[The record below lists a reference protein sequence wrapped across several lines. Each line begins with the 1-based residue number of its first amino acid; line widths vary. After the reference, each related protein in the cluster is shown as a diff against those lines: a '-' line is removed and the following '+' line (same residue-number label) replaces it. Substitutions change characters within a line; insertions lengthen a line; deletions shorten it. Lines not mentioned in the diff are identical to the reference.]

1 MSRYITILF
10 IINCAAAVHGIVLS
24 IILWTRKKNRR
35 ANHVLAVLVFL
46 FSIGM
51 AGPFYFSNRF
61 YLHVPALAPFF
72 NALPYTFGPL
82 LFLYVRALTHRRFT
96 LTKIDGLH
104 AVPAVLVL
112 LYYSSL
118 YFMPSAEKI
127 ALPEKIYFQQTV
139 FSYTS
144 IAAGLLQALIYVV
157 LCFRLLRIHTRK
169 IKESFSAVEKV
180 NLSWVHHR
188 VSIYIVIWAIA
199 CGLQAFPP
207 GGPTAENPDVAIAY
221 FLISLTLFSIGYRG
235 MDQPEIF
242 KGIPDYSPPKKNK
255 KFEWT
260 GLSREKGKQIKE
272 DLLRVME
279 EKRLY
284 LAPDL
289 TLPQVAVVMDIPSH
303 RLSQVINER
312 MKQNFFQFI
321 NGYRVE
327 TAKGKLSRPGNEGDE
342 LTKIALDS
350 GFNSLAAFNRVFKD
364 ITGESPS
371 QFCKRFAKGG
381 HAPRGAFGD
390 QGALL
395 KNRPL
400 DPRKTSD

>member
-10 IINCAAAVHGIVLS
+10 IISCVAAVHGIVLS
-24 IILWTRKKNRR
+24 IILWTRKKNRQ

-51 AGPFYFSNRF
+51 AGPFYISYRF

-82 LFLYVRALTHRRFT
+82 LFLYIRALTHRRFS

-104 AVPAVLVL
+104 AIPAVLAL
-112 LYYSSL
+112 LYYSSV
-118 YFMPSAEKI
+118 YFMPSA
-127 ALPEKIYFQQTV
+127 L
-139 FSYTS
+139 SYIFT
-144 IAAGLLQALIYVV
+144 AAGLLQALIYVV
-157 LCFRLLRIHTRK
+157 LCFRLLRIHARK
-169 IKESFSAVEKV
+169 VKESFSAVEKV
-180 NLSWVHHR
+180 NLSWVHHH

-207 GGPTAENPDVAIAY
+207 GGVMVENPGVAITY

-242 KGIPDYSPPKKNK
+242 KGLPDYSPPKKDK
-255 KFEWT
+255 KYEWT

-303 RLSQVINER
+303 RLSQVINKR
-312 MKQNFFQFI
+312 MKQNFFHFI
-321 NGYRVE
+321 NSYRVE
-327 TAKGKLSRPGNEGDE
+327 AAKRKLSRPENARDE
-342 LTKIALDS
+342 LSKIALDS
-350 GFNSLAAFNRVFKD
+350 GFNSLAAFNRVFKNL
-364 ITGESPS
+364 TGKSPS
-371 QFCKRFAKGG
+371 QFRKRF
-381 HAPRGAFGD
+381 
-390 QGALL
+390 
-395 KNRPL
+395 
-400 DPRKTSD
+400 T